1 MNLATHAG
9 LIAGT
14 SVLTIASTGTA
25 GDLDSVIDG
34 IINDSATISGDD
46 AFSMSGLFAYGFAHT
61 DADDYDGGINSS
73 HLTFEGSAGG
83 WNWGFNYIVGGNTGF
98 YGSDVVG
105 QDDDGNDILDELRDY
120 GIWQEMDNG
129 LAFGFGNMKSNFFG
143 ANSVD
148 EANTLMI
155 GNTDTGAALEG
166 RGEQIGICYS
176 ADQFKVSLQAYDA
189 GDAGN
194 DIRVDFLAMG
204 SWDSCCN
211 GFCSM
216 AGSESTLVIGAGMSD
231 DDRFDGNTFDVTY
244 KQDAW
249 AVHAAM
255 TDIDSANGDGSAS
268 AWESTTIQASYF
280 FADATQAYLSYED
293 VDGGDDDLDVGINH
307 YYSDSCKATLE
318 IDFENDADTDDDM
331 TITGQVQFTF

>member
-1 MNLATHAG
+1 MDKKHCDHPGCAG
-9 LIAGT
+9 LCG
-14 SVLTIASTGTA
+14 
-25 GDLDSVIDG
+25 
-34 IINDSATISGDD
+34 
-46 AFSMSGLFAYGFAHT
+46 
-61 DADDYDGGINSS
+61 
-73 HLTFEGSAGG
+73 
-83 WNWGFNYIVGGNTGF
+83 
-98 YGSDVVG
+98 
-105 QDDDGNDILDELRDY
+105 
-120 GIWQEMDNG
+120 G
-129 LAFGFGNMKSNFFG
+129 LAIGFGNVKSNFFG

-155 GNTDTGAALEG
+155 NNTATGAALEG

-176 ADQFKVSLQAYDA
+176 ADQFKVSMQAYDA

-194 DIRVDFLAMG
+194 DFRVDFLAMG

-211 GFCSM
+211 GICSM

-255 TDIDSANGDGSAS
+255 TDVLDG
-268 AWESTTIQASYF
+268 AWEAMTIQASYF
-280 FADATQAYLSYED
+280 FADATQAYISYED
-293 VDGGDDDLDVGINH
+293 VEADTGDFDDLDIGINH

-318 IDFENDADTDDDM
+318 IDFENDAATDDDM
-331 TITGQVQFTF
+331 TISGQVQFTF

>member
-14 SVLTIASTGTA
+14 SVLTIASAGTA

-46 AFSMSGLFAYGFAHT
+46 AYSMSGLFAYGFVNE
-61 DADDYDGGINSS
+61 DSDDYAGAIGSS
-73 HLTFEGSAGG
+73 HLTFEGAAGG
-83 WNWGFNYIVGGNTGF
+83 WNWAFNYVLGGNAGF
-98 YGSDVVG
+98 YGSDS
-105 QDDDGNDILDELRDY
+105 DGDGSNDELRDY

-129 LAFGFGNMKSNFFG
+129 LTIGFGNMKSKFLG
-143 ANSVD
+143 ANNVD

-155 GNTDTGAALEG
+155 DNTETGEDLEG
-166 RGEQIGICYS
+166 RGEQIAICYS
-176 ADQFKVSLQAYDA
+176 ADQFKVSMQAYDA

-194 DIRVDFLAMG
+194 DFRVDFLAMG
-204 SWDSCCN
+204 SWDNCGCF
-211 GFCSM
+211 GSM

-231 DDRFDGNTFDVTY
+231 DDRLDGNTFDVTY

-255 TDIDSANGDGSAS
+255 TDVLDG
-268 AWESTTIQASYF
+268 AWEATTIQASYF
-280 FADATQAYLSYED
+280 FADATQAYISYED
-293 VDGGDDDLDVGINH
+293 VESTGPAGDFDDLDIGINH

-318 IDFENDADTDDDM
+318 IDFENDAATDDDM
-331 TITGQVQFTF
+331 TISGQVQFTF

>member
-46 AFSMSGLFAYGFAHT
+46 GMSMSGLFAYGFVHT
-61 DADDYDGGINSS
+61 DGDDYNADISS
-73 HLTFEGSAGG
+73 AHLTFEGGSGG
-83 WNWGFNYIVGGNTGF
+83 WNWGFNYILDGRTGF
-98 YGSDVVG
+98 YGT
-105 QDDDGNDILDELRDY
+105 DGTDEVRDY
-120 GIWQEMDNG
+120 GVWQEMDNG
-129 LAFGFGNMKSNFFG
+129 LAIGFGNVKSNFFG

-155 GNTDTGAALEG
+155 ANTDTGAALEG

-176 ADQFKVSLQAYDA
+176 ADQFKVSMQAYDA

-194 DIRVDFLAMG
+194 DFRVDFLAMG
-204 SWDSCCN
+204 SWDSCGCF
-211 GFCSM
+211 GSM
-216 AGSESTLVIGAGMSD
+216 AGSEATLVIGAGMSD

-244 KQDAW
+244 KADAF
-249 AVHAAM
+249 AIHAAM
-255 TDIDSANGDGSAS
+255 TDIDAANGDGTGG
-268 AWESTTIQASYF
+268 AWEATTVQASYF

-293 VDGGDDDLDVGINH
+293 IDGGADDLDVGINH
-307 YYSDSCKATLE
+307 YYSDSCKATVE
-318 IDFENDADTDDDM
+318 IDFEEDDVVDGDM
-331 TITGQVQFTF
+331 TIRGQLQFTF